1 VTPGFTIEAAVP
13 ALAVNTQTFEAAGGA
28 FQKLYLHF
36 IVVARGRQLQRY
48 SDVQRAS
55 FALWT
60 FKGHYSINLEFNWS
74 IESVRPLFLSR
85 E

>member
-1 VTPGFTIEAAVP
+1 MP
-13 ALAVNTQTFEAAGGA
+13 ALAINTQRFEAAGGA
-28 FQKLYLHF
+28 FQQLYLHF

-48 SDVQRAS
+48 SDVQRAG

-60 FKGHYSINLEFNWS
+60 FKGHYSINLEFNLS
-74 IESVRPLFLSR
+74 IESVKLCFLSR